1 MRELI
6 SVILFN
12 VILFTYASDRIIGV
26 WDWHSNGNDIR
37 EAKVL
42 FRRDGI
48 AIYKIWGVDPIEAKW
63 ELVGKDTL
71 VVCSDYFIWD
81 YRYHEMFPNEYE
93 LWYDSI
99 YSPYVRGKLLDSPG
113 DTEVY
118 ILKDSLLIPINKHEH
133 GWLKNSSIDS
143 LTFHNYK
150 PSTKQFVCRLN
161 NNPVSYYHDF
171 LMNTTSKHIAQK
183 NDSLLIKSIEY
194 TRNPGRN
201 KPLNLLA
208 DLPREI
214 DSIEFKMVDVY
225 GDHDYFAID
234 RKAFDQTFD
243 YLLDNTDDRK
253 YKVTHIIT
261 KDTIVISLLCEL
273 LKESI
278 PFPSEAVQITPNNAW
293 RQSHGDEG
301 NHGIYTDKNLNND
314 PLEVRGKIIIYSNG
328 RQIVSFISPLSID
341 ILSHRYEQSNRMA
354 RFLFMMEALQM

>member
-1 MRELI
+1 MRKLI
-6 SVILFN
+6 FVILFN
-12 VILFTYASDRIIGV
+12 IILLTYASDRICGV
-26 WDWHSNGNDIR
+26 WDWYSNDNDIR
-37 EAKVL
+37 NAKVL
-42 FRRDGI
+42 FRPDCT
-48 AIYKIWGVDPIEAKW
+48 AIYKIWGVDSIEAKW

-71 VVCSDYFIWD
+71 VVSSDNFIWD
-81 YRYHEMFPNEYE
+81 YRYHEIFPHEYE
-93 LWYDSI
+93 LWFDSI
-99 YSPYVRGKLLDSPG
+99 YSPYVCGKLLDSPG

-118 ILKDSLLIPINKHEH
+118 TLKDSLLIPINKHEQ
-133 GWLKNSSIDS
+133 GWLKKSSIDS
-143 LTFHNYK
+143 LAFVNYK
-150 PSTKQFVCRLN
+150 PNAKQFVCRLN
-161 NNPVSYYHDF
+161 NIPVSHYHDF
-171 LMNTTSKHIAQK
+171 LMNTNSGHIAQNK
-183 NDSLLIKSIEY
+183 DSLLIKSIEY
-194 TRNPGRN
+194 TRNQGRI
-201 KPLNLLA
+201 KPLHLLA

-225 GDHDYFAID
+225 GDYDYFAID

-243 YLLDNTDDRK
+243 SLLDNTEDSK

-261 KDTIVISLLCEL
+261 KDSIVISLICEL

-293 RQSHGDEG
+293 RQSYGYKG
-301 NHGIYTDKNLNND
+301 NYGIYTDKNLNND

>member
-26 WDWHSNGNDIR
+26 WDWHSNDNDIR
-37 EAKVL
+37 NAKVL
-42 FRRDGI
+42 FRPDCT
-48 AIYKIWGVDPIEAKW
+48 AIYKIWGVDSIEAKW

-71 VVCSDYFIWD
+71 VVSSDNFIWD
-81 YRYHEMFPNEYE
+81 YRYHEIFPHEYE
-93 LWYDSI
+93 LWFDSI
-99 YSPYVRGKLLDSPG
+99 YSPYARGKLLDTPG

-133 GWLKNSSIDS
+133 GWLAKSSIDS
-143 LTFHNYK
+143 LTFVNYK

-161 NNPVSYYHDF
+161 NIPVSRYHDF

-194 TRNPGRN
+194 TRNIGRL
-201 KPLNLLA
+201 KPIHLLT
-208 DLPREI
+208 DLPHEI
-214 DSIEFKMVDVY
+214 DSIEFKVVDIY
-225 GDHDYFAID
+225 GELDYFAID
-234 RKAFDQTFD
+234 RKAFDKTFD
-243 YLLDNTDDRK
+243 YLLENTEEHK

-261 KDTIVISLLCEL
+261 KDSITISLLCGL
-273 LKESI
+273 LKESV
-278 PFPSEAVQITPNNAW
+278 PFPSEAVLITPNNAW

-328 RQIVSFISPLSID
+328 RQIVSFISRLSID